1 MAAGTALLC
10 VAIDWDDVIIN
21 TDGGYGIDHDRAL
34 VWFVFFCAVSAVCL
48 VAAFLGLTPPIYR
61 KDDLKNKKWLREIT
75 ERAYWITRAADASQS
90 SK

>member
-1 MAAGTALLC
+1 M
-10 VAIDWDDVIIN
+10 
-21 TDGGYGIDHDRAL
+21 
-34 VWFVFFCAVSAVCL
+34 SAVCL